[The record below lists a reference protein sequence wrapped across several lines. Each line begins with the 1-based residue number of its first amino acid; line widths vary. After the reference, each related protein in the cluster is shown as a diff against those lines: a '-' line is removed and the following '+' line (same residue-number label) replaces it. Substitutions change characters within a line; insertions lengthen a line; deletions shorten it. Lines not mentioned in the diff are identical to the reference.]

1 MTVDLEVD
9 VEHGLPYGPSG
20 KLLDVYRPAGAA
32 VPPPAVL
39 LWHGIGPD
47 ERDVLAPLAR
57 TAAALGAV
65 VFVPDWRPDAED
77 RGRTHLLESLA
88 YVRERAAVHG
98 ADPER
103 TVLAGWSTG
112 ATSAVGAALDPD
124 AVGGWR
130 PSAVVGVAGRFDIPD
145 RFGGAAALERIAAG
159 AAPAVPVHLVH
170 GSTDPVVPAQH
181 SRDLAE
187 ALRARELPGTLDE
200 CPADHAGV
208 IMTAYDPAVNR
219 CVAATDED
227 VLRAGRRAAEVIV
240 GAAG

>member
-9 VEHGLPYGPSG
+9 VEAGLPYGPGG
-20 KLLDVYRPAGAA
+20 KLLDVYRPAAAA

-57 TAAALGAV
+57 AAAALGAV

-77 RGRTHLLESLA
+77 RGRAHLLESLA
-88 YVRERAAVHG
+88 YVREQAARHG

-112 ATSAVGAALDPD
+112 ATSAVGAVLDPD

-130 PSAVVGVAGRFDIPD
+130 PSAVVGIAGRFDIPD
-145 RFGGAAALERIAAG
+145 RFGGAPALERIAAG
-159 AAPAVPVHLVH
+159 AVPAAPVLLAH

-181 SRDLAE
+181 SRDLAD
-187 ALRARELPGTLDE
+187 ALRARELPVTLAE
-200 CPADHAGV
+200 SAADHAGV
-208 IMTAYDPAVNR
+208 IMTAYDPARNR
-219 CVAATDED
+219 CVGTADED
-227 VLRAGRRAAEVIV
+227 VLRAGRGTAELLARAA
-240 GAAG
+240 G